1 MRTPRAARRSLL
13 FVAVAGVAAAVAAV
27 SPSAGARA
35 AWLGSARTARSD
47 ARAGTASLVG
57 TASQRA
63 GRESIVPF
71 VQLQPS
77 TPAGTSAFV
86 GGPYTPTQVR
96 MNYDLGPLYVR
107 GINGKGR
114 TIGIV
119 DVYGSPTIRHDL
131 AVFDK
136 LFGIPA
142 PPSFKIVEPAGKVPA
157 FNPESPDVVG
167 WALETTLDVE
177 WAHAMA
183 PGASIVLAVTGV
195 DEVEGTSGFAQ
206 IVAAEQYLIEHEHVS
221 VISQS
226 FGATEE
232 TFATSASLMK
242 LRSAFVLA
250 DSRKYHVTV
259 LAATGDGGATS
270 QNAAGAYFDRR
281 VVSWP
286 ATDPLVTAVGGTQ
299 ILLGSAGQQ
308 LSAPRV
314 WNDDGV
320 NGSPLATG
328 GGLSTVF
335 SRPSWQAAVG
345 SIVGSKRGVPDI
357 SMDASCDPGAEIFA
371 TFPGGPGGLQGE
383 CGTSLATPL
392 FAGIVALADQL
403 AGHNLGLLN
412 PKLYTLGA
420 RKAPGLLDITLGSN
434 TVSIPLLGG
443 NAVVVGYSARKG
455 YDLASGWGTVRAA
468 SLVPELAGKRLP

>member
-1 MRTPRAARRSLL
+1 MS
-13 FVAVAGVAAAVAAV
+13 
-27 SPSAGARA
+27 
-35 AWLGSARTARSD
+35 
-47 ARAGTASLVG
+47 
-57 TASQRA
+57 
-63 GRESIVPF
+63 
-71 VQLQPS
+71 
-77 TPAGTSAFV
+77 
-86 GGPYTPTQVR
+86 GPYTPTQIRV
-96 MNYDLGPLYVR
+96 NYDLGPLYAR

-136 LFGIPA
+136 HFGIPA
-142 PPSFKIVEPAGKVPA
+142 PPSFQIVEPAGRVPP
-157 FNPESPDVVG
+157 FNPATPDEVG

-177 WAHAMA
+177 WAHAIA

-206 IVAAEQYLIEHEHVS
+206 IVAAEQDLIEHEHVS

-232 TFATSASLMK
+232 TFPTPASLMK

-250 DSRKYHVTV
+250 HSRKYNITV

-270 QNAAGAYFDRR
+270 QTAAGTYFDRR

-314 WNDDGV
+314 WNDQGTFAPPQA
-320 NGSPLATG
+320 GG
-328 GGLSTVF
+328 GGLSVMF
-335 SRPSWQAAVG
+335 PRPSWQNGVE
-345 SIVGSKRGVPDI
+345 SIVGSHRGVPDI
-357 SMDASCDPGAEIFA
+357 SLDASCDPGAEIFT
-371 TFPGGPGGLQGE
+371 TFPGNPAGLQNI
-383 CGTSLATPL
+383 CGTSLATPML
-392 FAGIVALADQL
+392 AGIVALADQL

-412 PKLYTLGA
+412 PKLYSLGA
-420 RKAPGLLDITLGSN
+420 RKAPGILDVTLGSN
-434 TVSIPLLGG
+434 TVGIPTPGG
-443 NAVVVGYSARKG
+443 SAVVVGYSARKG

-468 SLVPELAGKRLP
+468 NLVPELAGKPLP